1 MVEAE
6 SNTKLLKQITK
17 RERKSTG
24 KRVDAI
30 KAGASGDVKEPEDK
44 PRKSRPGAAAIKKL
58 TSTTALNLMAFGVA
72 CFAIYKYG
80 DKMADYIE
88 SYVPSEKATLE
99 MMKAQQEMMMGGMP
113 PM

>member
-1 MVEAE
+1 MVESE
-6 SNTKLLKQITK
+6 SNYKMLRQMTK

-24 KRVDAI
+24 KRADAL
-30 KAGASGDVKEPEDK
+30 KAGAKADAKEPEDK
-44 PRKSRPGAAAIKKL
+44 PRKSLPGQAVFKKL

-88 SYVPSEKATLE
+88 GYVPSEKATLE
-99 MMKAQQEMMMGGMP
+99 MMKA
-113 PM
+113 